1 MRILGLFGRLC
12 GPGVGAWT
20 QLWPVY
26 TVEVWTG
33 FLICTLMGR
42 TNIYV
47 QYSTQYGEIPPAQ
60 HLIEN
65 SNHVS
70 HQTLDQKNYSEC

>member
-1 MRILGLFGRLC
+1 MCVYWACLGACVGLGWVPGPNC
-12 GPGVGAWT
+12 G
-20 QLWPVY
+20 QCI
-26 TVEVWTG
+26 EVWTG